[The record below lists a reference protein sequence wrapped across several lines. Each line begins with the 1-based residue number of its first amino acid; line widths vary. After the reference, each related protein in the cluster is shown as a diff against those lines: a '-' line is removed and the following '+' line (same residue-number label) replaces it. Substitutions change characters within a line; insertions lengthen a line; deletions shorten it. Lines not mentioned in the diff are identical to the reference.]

1 MAKTDVLDAL
11 QLWAPTWPRRVSR
24 HQLWADNPEDTA
36 MALTEAERGN
46 DDSPFISV
54 YSFPRGHSSDGNVPR
69 IDTLFIDF
77 DIEDGEYVRGSGDRE
92 AWQRDLSHLLVRVR
106 QVAREILGSEKAPAW
121 RAALSGHKGV
131 HLFLDFEPLDN
142 DVGGFEDYIGG
153 LNEYA
158 EDLVDELSERTGIS
172 DLDRYVDVTSS
183 DLSRLCRVPNT
194 LHGGATESFGEERYC
209 VPVSLTELA
218 SMTPEAYEEFTRSP
232 RSPPDGA
239 RSPVSSVTEVIEQHV
254 RLADGRAT
262 QYSSTGRASTLDWSR
277 VNRYREESN
286 ENLTL
291 SDVKL
296 LTSDMPCVWAFHE
309 RDDKFEH
316 GNESHEMETHVIAKL
331 IESNF
336 PIEVIKEFLSNAP
349 EYDEQY
355 TEQRIEELIARDFN
369 PYTTKKLLQRA
380 PEFCGYS
387 WCARCQ
393 RVLEENEDLN
403 L

>member
-24 HQLWADNPEDTA
+24 RQLWTDNPEETA
-36 MALTEAERGN
+36 TALTEAERGK

-77 DIEDGEYVRGSGDRE
+77 DIEDGEYERGSGNRD

-106 QVAREILGSEKAPAW
+106 QVAREIQDSDNANGW
-121 RAALSGHKGV
+121 RAALSGHKGI
-131 HLFLDFEPLDN
+131 HLFLDFEPLDT
-142 DVGGFEDYIGG
+142 DLGDFEDYIGG
-153 LNEYA
+153 VNDYA
-158 EDLVDELSERTGIS
+158 ADLVDELSERTGIS
-172 DLDRYVDVTSS
+172 DLDRYVDVTSG

-194 LHGGATESFGEERYC
+194 LHGGATSSFGEERYC
-209 VPVSLTELA
+209 VPVSLAELS

-232 RSPPDGA
+232 RSPPSEA
-239 RSPVSSVTEVIEQHV
+239 RSPVSSVTEVVEQHV

-262 QYSSTGRASTLDWSR
+262 DYSSTGRASTLDWSR
-277 VNRYREESN
+277 VTEYREQSN
-286 ENLTL
+286 DNLTL

-309 RDDKFEH
+309 REDKFQH
-316 GNESHEMETHVIAKL
+316 GNQSHEFETHAIAKL
-331 IESNF
+331 LECNF
-336 PIEVIKEFLSNAP
+336 PIDVIKEFLSNSP
-349 EYDEQY
+349 DYDEDY
-355 TEQRIEELIARDFN
+355 TEQRIKELIARDFN
-369 PYTTKKLLQRA
+369 PYTTRKLLQRA

-393 RVLEENEDLN
+393 RVLEQNPELQ
-403 L
+403 